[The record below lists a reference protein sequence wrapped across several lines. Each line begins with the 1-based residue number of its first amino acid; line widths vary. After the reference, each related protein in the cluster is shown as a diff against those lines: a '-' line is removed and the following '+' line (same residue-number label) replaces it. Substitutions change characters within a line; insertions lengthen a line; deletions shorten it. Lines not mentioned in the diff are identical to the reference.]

1 MQGSRT
7 ARIVGRNLALSS
19 DEIALLETYKID
31 RRRPIIKFRS
41 RDKRN
46 FKFLPPKG
54 ENFII
59 IIKK

>member
-1 MQGSRT
+1 MRPTRQ
-7 ARIVGRNLALSS
+7 
-19 DEIALLETYKID
+19 ID